1 MHCSYSEGQSLTWH
15 DSLVIFSPQASS
27 LAGVLSSD
35 RIHLAERV
43 RTPASEN
50 ANQYRQVTPPARV
63 GYEMVDNRKGK
74 HLLVGFTIFYIDP
87 LQRVDRSCSI
97 HFVEHTSPMFKKRHN
112 LNLRRLYPVK
122 GSDQILWQYFNLE
135 KGSFKCSL

>member
-15 DSLVIFSPQASS
+15 DSLVIFAPQASS

-63 GYEMVDNRKGK
+63 GYEKVDNRKGK
-74 HLLVGFTIFYIDP
+74 YLPVGFTIFYIDP
-87 LQRVDRSCSI
+87 LQHVDSSCSI
-97 HFVEHTSPMFKKRHN
+97 HFLEHTSPVLKK
-112 LNLRRLYPVK
+112 K
-122 GSDQILWQYFNLE
+122 KKI
-135 KGSFKCSL
+135 

>member
-1 MHCSYSEGQSLTWH
+1 MTQPKLTLVRSKPLALYLTQKSIVKEMHCSYSEGQSLTWH
-15 DSLVIFSPQASS
+15 DSLVIFAPQASS

-63 GYEMVDNRKGK
+63 GYERVDDRKGK
-74 HLLVGFTIFYIDP
+74 YLLGEGKV
-87 LQRVDRSCSI
+87 S
-97 HFVEHTSPMFKKRHN
+97 
-112 LNLRRLYPVK
+112 
-122 GSDQILWQYFNLE
+122 
-135 KGSFKCSL
+135 

>member
-15 DSLVIFSPQASS
+15 DSLVIFAPQASS

-50 ANQYRQVTPPARV
+50 ANQYRQVTVGCERV
-63 GYEMVDNRKGK
+63 DDRKGK
-74 HLLVGFTIFYIDP
+74 YLLGEGKV
-87 LQRVDRSCSI
+87 S
-97 HFVEHTSPMFKKRHN
+97 
-112 LNLRRLYPVK
+112 
-122 GSDQILWQYFNLE
+122 
-135 KGSFKCSL
+135 